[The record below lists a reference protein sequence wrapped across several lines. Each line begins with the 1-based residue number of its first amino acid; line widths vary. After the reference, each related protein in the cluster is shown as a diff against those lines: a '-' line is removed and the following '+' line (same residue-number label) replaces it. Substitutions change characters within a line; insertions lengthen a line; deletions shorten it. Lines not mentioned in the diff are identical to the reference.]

1 MNTAVAHD
9 EQMAL
14 ARRGYQVG
22 QVGQVGQV
30 VRWSGGQVVREQH
43 QPLSRKEPSR

>member
-22 QVGQVGQV
+22 QEG
-30 VRWSGGQVVREQH
+30 REQH
-43 QPLSRKEPSR
+43 QHLSLKEPSRYHQH

>member
-30 VRWSGGQVVREQH
+30 VREQH

>member
-14 ARRGYQVG
+14 ARRGY